1 MADLESGLTYAVPVR
16 RLFLILLV
24 FMLPLRAMAGDFM
37 VLGMAKM
44 HAPEATQSAPM
55 SPDCAMHMAGAGKH
69 DDSSSSQTG
78 EAQCE
83 SCALCFP
90 AAQLVEFPCLKPAEH
105 PEARPACG
113 DADFLSAPAVRS
125 FRPPSL

>member
-1 MADLESGLTYAVPVR
+1 VKQGLTYAARVR

-24 FMLPLRAMAGDFM
+24 LVLPLRAVAGDFM
-37 VLGMAKM
+37 ALGMATM
-44 HAPEATQSAPM
+44 PAPAAAPSAAMP
-55 SPDCAMHMAGAGKH
+55 PDCLMHMAGAGKLG
-69 DDSSSSQTG
+69 DSSSPQTG

-90 AAQLVEFPCLKPAEH
+90 VAQFADFPFLNL
-105 PEARPACG
+105 PEYPEVRPPSG
-113 DADFLSAPAVRS
+113 DADFLSAPRVRS